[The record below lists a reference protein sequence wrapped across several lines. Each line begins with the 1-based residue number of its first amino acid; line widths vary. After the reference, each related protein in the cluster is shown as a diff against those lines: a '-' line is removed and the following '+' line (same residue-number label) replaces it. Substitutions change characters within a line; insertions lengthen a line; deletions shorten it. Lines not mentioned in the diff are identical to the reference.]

1 MSAKKTIISRL
12 ETLIT
17 EYVGANGIDSNVSK
31 MTKILD
37 VYKSTEKISFYDF
50 AVISGI

>member
-1 MSAKKTIISRL
+1 MSAQKTIISRL

-37 VYKSTEKISFYDF
+37 VYKSTEKISF
-50 AVISGI
+50 